1 MIPEIGHFAVV
12 AALVMAMSLA
22 GAGLAGAATG
32 RSTWVDACRGFAA
45 AQAGL
50 ILLGFV
56 LLTVSFLRDDFSVE
70 LAAAHSN
77 TLLPWQYKFSAVW
90 GNHEG
95 SFLLW
100 TLVMAGWTLAV
111 ALAGGRLEQ
120 AFFGRVM
127 GVLGLL
133 NVGFLLF
140 LLLAS
145 NPFARLAPFVPQEG
159 NDLNPLLQDFGQ
171 IVHPPML
178 YIGYV
183 GFSVAFAFAVAAL
196 LSGRLD
202 AAWARWSRPWT
213 NVAWAFQTVGIAL
226 GSWWAYYELGWGGWW
241 FWDPVENASFMP
253 WLAGTALVHSLAV
266 TEKRGAFK
274 SWTVLLALATFS
286 FCLVGAFIVRSGV
299 LTSVHA
305 FAVDPERGLF
315 LLILLAVAIG
325 GALTLYAMRAPAIR
339 SRLQYGGLSR
349 ELLLLVNNLLLVVA
363 VAVIFIYTLY
373 PLAYEAATGGDR
385 ISIGPP
391 YFNRVFVPL
400 MFVLAGFLAL
410 APGARWKRTPL
421 TVLRRI
427 AVLFGIGAALGGLA
441 SLLLVGVLKPAAT
454 LAVALATWIVATH
467 VDDFGKRRG
476 ARPLGYLGM
485 VTAHVGFAVCMVGVA
500 VTSEYSQGIDAR
512 MAVGESVEVGGVSYT
527 LTALD
532 RVRGPN
538 YMADRAVFKTDD
550 GVRLAPE
557 KRTYFARGDV
567 MTEAAIRPGF
577 FGDRYV
583 TLGEPVAD
591 DAWGVRIEHKPMVRW
606 IWLGALLMAFGGL
619 VAMADGRYR
628 RLASRDARVAPVG
641 SADAQPA

>member
-12 AALVMAMSLA
+12 AALVTAASLA
-22 GAGLAGAATG
+22 GAGLVGAATG
-32 RSTWVDACRGFAA
+32 RAAWVDACRGLAA

-56 LLTVSFLRDDFSVE
+56 LLTVTFLRDDFSVE

-145 NPFARLAPFVPQEG
+145 NPFARLAPFVPLEG

-178 YIGYV
+178 YVGYV

-274 SWTVLLALATFS
+274 SWTVLLAIATFS
-286 FCLVGAFIVRSGV
+286 LCLVGAFIVRSGV

-305 FAVDPERGLF
+305 FAVDPERGMF
-315 LLILLAVAIG
+315 LLILLAVAVG
-325 GALTLYAMRAPAIR
+325 GALVLYAMRAPAIR

-385 ISIGPP
+385 ISVGPP

-400 MFVLAGFLAL
+400 MFVLAVFLAL
-410 APGARWKRTPL
+410 APAARWKRTPL

-427 AVLFGIGAALGGLA
+427 GVLFGIGAALGAVG
-441 SLLLVGVLKPAAT
+441 SLLLGDVLKPGAMLAT
-454 LAVALATWIVATH
+454 ALATWIVATH
-467 VDDFGKRRG
+467 VDDFRKRRG

-500 VTSEYSQGIDAR
+500 VTSEYSEGIDAR
-512 MAVGESVEVGGVSYT
+512 MSVGESVEVGGVGYT
-527 LTALD
+527 LAALD

-538 YMADRAVFKTDD
+538 YVADRAVFETDD

-606 IWLGALLMAFGGL
+606 IWLGGLLMAFGGL

-628 RLASRDARVAPVG
+628 RLASRDSASAPAG
-641 SADAQPA
+641 RGGAQPA

>member
-1 MIPEIGHFAVV
+1 MGGCLP
-12 AALVMAMSLA
+12 
-22 GAGLAGAATG
+22 
-32 RSTWVDACRGFAA
+32 GFAA

-50 ILLGFV
+50 ILLGFA

-100 TLVMAGWTLAV
+100 TLVMSGWTLAV
-111 ALAGGRLEQ
+111 ALAGSRLEQ
-120 AFFGRVM
+120 AIFGRVM

-178 YIGYV
+178 YVGYV

-286 FCLVGAFIVRSGV
+286 LCLVGAFIVRSGV

-305 FAVDPERGLF
+305 FAVDPERGMF
-315 LLILLAVAIG
+315 LLILLAIAVG
-325 GALTLYAMRAPAIR
+325 GALALYAMRAPAIR

-391 YFNRVFVPL
+391 YFNRVFIPL
-400 MFVLAGFLAL
+400 MFVLAVFLAL
-410 APGARWKRTPL
+410 APVARWKRTPL

-427 AVLFGIGAALGGLA
+427 GVLLGIGVALGVVGSFLLA
-441 SLLLVGVLKPAAT
+441 GVLKTGRDAGERVGDLDRRHPRGRLPQAQGHTAAW
-454 LAVALATWIVATH
+454 LSRHGDGACGVRRLHGGGGGHERV
-467 VDDFGKRRG
+467 FGR
-476 ARPLGYLGM
+476 ARC
-485 VTAHVGFAVCMVGVA
+485 AHV
-500 VTSEYSQGIDAR
+500 
-512 MAVGESVEVGGVSYT
+512 
-527 LTALD
+527 
-532 RVRGPN
+532 RG
-538 YMADRAVFKTDD
+538 RE
-550 GVRLAPE
+550 R
-557 KRTYFARGDV
+557 
-567 MTEAAIRPGF
+567 
-577 FGDRYV
+577 
-583 TLGEPVAD
+583 
-591 DAWGVRIEHKPMVRW
+591 
-606 IWLGALLMAFGGL
+606 
-619 VAMADGRYR
+619 
-628 RLASRDARVAPVG
+628 
-641 SADAQPA
+641 